1 MSSHREYPEQVKAI
15 LITRKAIDILVRKDY
30 ELRAQQP
37 FTEVTTYFSQQEQIR
52 LARKSLENYLATLE
66 ANR

>member
-1 MSSHREYPEQVKAI
+1 MSREYPEQIKAI

-37 FTEVTTYFSQQEQIR
+37 FTDVNTYFSQQEQIR
-52 LARKSLENYLATLE
+52 LARKSLENYLTTLE